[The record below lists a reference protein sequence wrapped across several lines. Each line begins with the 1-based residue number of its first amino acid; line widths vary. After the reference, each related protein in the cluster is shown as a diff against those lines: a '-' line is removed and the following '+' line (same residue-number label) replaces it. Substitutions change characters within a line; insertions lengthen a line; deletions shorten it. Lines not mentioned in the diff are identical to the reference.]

1 MLEVV
6 HFLQPTKVLTKSLHF
21 FLNFGGIF
29 AGIFGKN
36 RQITCVHLPVPTG
49 QFFGENCEIWS
60 PILQKMA
67 PKIGKL
73 GEIYAQTLNLK
84 VRIHHFSKITEN
96 I

>member
-1 MLEVV
+1 V
-6 HFLQPTKVLTKSLHF
+6 HF
-21 FLNFGGIF
+21 
-29 AGIFGKN
+29 
-36 RQITCVHLPVPTG
+36 PVPTG

-84 VRIHHFSKITEN
+84 VRIHDFSKITEN